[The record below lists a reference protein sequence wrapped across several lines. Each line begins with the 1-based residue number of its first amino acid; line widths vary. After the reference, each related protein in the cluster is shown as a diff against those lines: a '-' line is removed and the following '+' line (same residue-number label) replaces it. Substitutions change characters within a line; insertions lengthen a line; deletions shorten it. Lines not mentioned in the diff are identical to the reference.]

1 MCGEYDGMV
10 LDRSR
15 PNVSLGSEINDGL
28 GEETSDRDLP
38 DLPLELSELDV
49 LEDDRRLFL
58 PTPSLRLGRKSPEV
72 ADMLDWLEELG
83 TVADEL

>member
-1 MCGEYDGMV
+1 MV

-15 PNVSLGSEINDGL
+15 PNVSFGSERNGGL

-38 DLPLELSELDV
+38 DLPLEVSELDV

-72 ADMLDWLEELG
+72 EDMLD
-83 TVADEL
+83 